1 MLGAMS
7 MRIVKMEGAFV
18 MVVSM
23 VGGTEGIAFGLEVS

>member
-1 MLGAMS
+1 MLDVMS

-23 VGGTEGIAFGLEVS
+23 VEGTEGIAFGLEVS